1 MFNVHQGI
9 AYYILATNVKKSS
22 ARRVIWKDIVL
33 QSMKA
38 KHITKTIF
46 KRRNQT
52 SHNPVLIFEIGTYTI
67 YEQYKCVHHVLQN
80 VVYIQNA
87 V

>member
-52 SHNPVLIFEIGTYTI
+52 SHNPVLIFEIGIQYTNNI
-67 YEQYKCVHHVLQN
+67 N
-80 VVYIQNA
+80 VYITFYKM
-87 V
+87 